1 MATDAE
7 VKEVSNNEILNALND
22 LNANTVAT
30 NNSIKE
36 LQEYF
41 IIKDKK
47 ELQEKETLKK
57 QEEENA
63 KVEAEL
69 KDQEAKEEESAK
81 AEQSAKADQET
92 ETYTELLTDINEG
105 IQLNNQLMVVQS
117 IYIGIV
123 VGLLFIKIFV
133 DRLTKK

>member
-1 MATDAE
+1 MEEVTNAE
-7 VKEVSNNEILNALND
+7 LLEALNN
-22 LNANTVAT
+22 LNENTVAT
-30 NNSIKE
+30 NNSVKE

-41 IIKDKK
+41 ILKDKK
-47 ELQEKETLKK
+47 EQQEKATREK
-57 QEEENA
+57 QAEQEA
-63 KVEAEL
+63 KEQAEL
-69 KDQEAKEEESAK
+69 DEQSAKEEESAK

-92 ETYTELLTDINEG
+92 ETYTELLTEINEG

-123 VGLLFIKIFV
+123 VGLLFIKILV